1 MTFST
6 FELLARVVLVAT
18 ALAVVVCCVHIK
30 HLHGA
35 RLGRRETLLLA
46 TVLAAVTVGGLLNED
61 LAVTAVVEL
70 AVLAAVV
77 APTVRYAKT

>member
-1 MTFST
+1 MTLSPVQ
-6 FELLARVVLVAT
+6 LIARLALVGT
-18 ALAVVVCCVHIK
+18 AVAVVICCVHIK

-46 TVLAAVTVGGLLNED
+46 TVLAGVTVGGLLNED
-61 LAVTAVVEL
+61 LALTAVVEL
-70 AVLAAVV
+70 AVLAGVV